1 MELLQLKYFCDAA
14 QTENFSRT
22 AKNFNVPTSN
32 ISQSIKRLEKEL
44 NMELFTHLSN
54 KIILNEQGKKFF
66 INAQK
71 ALDFLNDGVKAVN
84 DVSDNIS
91 GEIKISAC
99 TNRRIIAYAIE
110 NFRKK
115 YPSVIFTI
123 SHNRL
128 SEKDF
133 DIIIDSG
140 KFEGKYTVVPLV
152 NEEFVL
158 AVNKQNPLAKQSI
171 TSELLKRQRF
181 ISMPKGTSHYEYT
194 LRCCESFIPNIT
206 IFSDDPYYIRKYVE
220 LGLGVAFFPSL
231 SWKNQFSEN
240 VVIKKTGNISR
251 TTYVACK
258 SDKYT
263 SKATQL
269 FVEELLNIVKK
280 Y

>member
-171 TSELLKRQRF
+171 TS
-181 ISMPKGTSHYEYT
+181 
-194 LRCCESFIPNIT
+194 
-206 IFSDDPYYIRKYVE
+206 
-220 LGLGVAFFPSL
+220 
-231 SWKNQFSEN
+231 
-240 VVIKKTGNISR
+240 
-251 TTYVACK
+251 
-258 SDKYT
+258 
-263 SKATQL
+263 
-269 FVEELLNIVKK
+269 
-280 Y
+280 